1 MTKHSAMFR
10 LIAIIVLG
18 LSTSLSLAVAT
29 NTTPAAESIQA
40 AKPYR
45 MVVLTD
51 IGAEVDD
58 TESMVRLLLYSDVI
72 DIQGLIATT
81 STWKRTSV
89 SPELI
94 EDVIGAYA
102 KVHGNLVKHDANYPP
117 AAALQALVKR
127 GRPEYGMNGVGA
139 GKDSEGS
146 DWIIQSSR
154 EK

>member
-1 MTKHSAMFR
+1 MSKWVLPRFRSVLVRDNHTMTKHRAMFR
-10 LIAIIVLG
+10 SVAIIVLG
-18 LSTSLSLAVAT
+18 LTTSLSVAVAA
-29 NTTPAAESIQA
+29 NTTPATESRQA

-45 MVVLTD
+45 MIVLTD

-94 EDVIGAYA
+94 RRRDRR
-102 KVHGNLVKHDANYPP
+102 LR
-117 AAALQALVKR
+117 Q
-127 GRPEYGMNGVGA
+127 
-139 GKDSEGS
+139 GS
-146 DWIIQSSR
+146 RKSG
-154 EK
+154 EA